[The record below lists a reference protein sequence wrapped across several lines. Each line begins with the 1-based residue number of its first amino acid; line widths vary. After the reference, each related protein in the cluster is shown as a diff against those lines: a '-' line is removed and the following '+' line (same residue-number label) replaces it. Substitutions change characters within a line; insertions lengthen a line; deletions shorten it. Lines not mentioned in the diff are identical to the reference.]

1 MPSNDPLP
9 DGTPVGR
16 DTGSSGSSAS
26 TRGKVSSSFGSA
38 VDNAPTRIDLNDA
51 LIRHPQATFVM
62 RAAGVAM
69 RDAGIDDGDVLLVDR
84 AIKAVH
90 GHVVVAVLDDELTC
104 RRLWRQGGRIKFQAA
119 NPEFGDIE
127 ITDEAGFELWGVVTT
142 IIKSLPA

>member
-1 MPSNDPLP
+1 MSPSDLLP

-16 DTGSSGSSAS
+16 DPGSTGSSAS

-51 LIRHPQATFVM
+51 LIRQPQATFVM

-84 AIKAVH
+84 SIKAAH

-104 RRLWRQGGRIKFQAA
+104 RRLWSQGGRIKLQAA

-142 IIKSLPA
+142 IIKSLPV